1 MDLLDF
7 MLGQIEK
14 DRLNIISNSGDKF
27 KIQASTLNLSIF
39 ISKTNNYEKIYQFC
53 EVFFIFKE

>member
-14 DRLNIISNSGDKF
+14 DRLNIISNSVDKF
-27 KIQASTLNLSIF
+27 KIQASTLNLNIF
-39 ISKTNNYEKIYQFC
+39 ISKTKNYENLYKFC
-53 EVFFIFKE
+53 EVFFIFKV